1 MFDLFTKT
9 KIFSGL
15 TSKQW
20 VNEKME
26 FSGKQT
32 IACSY
37 VVYAVGEGKV
47 WYKHSGEGEVTKK
60 HPERRKLE
68 EYLI

>member
-1 MFDLFTKT
+1 MFTVSTKMFDLFTKT

-32 IACSY
+32 IALLTPSAQKSKNKRKA
-37 VVYAVGEGKV
+37 AVL
-47 WYKHSGEGEVTKK
+47 S
-60 HPERRKLE
+60 L
-68 EYLI
+68 